1 MEQLNQPRK
10 HEVEEIDGY
19 ELAGVV
25 SVIQEIAAGDSK
37 VADALLELIEAGY
50 VGLVVGNSDDLPRSA

>member
-1 MEQLNQPRK
+1 MEQLMQPRK
-10 HEVEEIDGY
+10 QEVEEIDGY

-25 SVIQEIAAGDSK
+25 SVIQQIAAGDSK

-50 VGLVVGNSDDLPRSA
+50 VGLVVGDSDDLPRSA